1 VPEAILWVGLHPD
14 AELVLGVVHPG
25 FARIEFVVAAR
36 ASRDLGGACATEGA
50 AAGVWGLGAA
60 PLVGS

>member
-1 VPEAILWVGLHPD
+1 MPEAILWVGLHPD

-50 AAGVWGLGAA
+50 AAGV
-60 PLVGS
+60 